1 MVLKN
6 ISYEI
11 LDKTKLTTDILLRF
25 SDTGL
30 NKEKYASISEFL
42 EYFKLNM
49 NSECSLT
56 LDTKYDEYKEL
67 LLIRLI
73 LSIPDIHK
81 PDDMNLEQIINHL
94 FYKFTNFYEKNNKLI
109 KSK

>member
-1 MVLKN
+1 MIRT

-25 SDTGL
+25 SDIGL
-30 NKEKYASISEFL
+30 NKEKSAPICELL
-42 EYFKLNM
+42 EYFELNI

-56 LDTKYDEYKEL
+56 IDTKYDESEKL

-73 LSIPDIHK
+73 LSIPNIHK
-81 PDDMNLEQIINHL
+81 SEAMDLEQIINHL
-94 FYKFTNFYEKNNKLI
+94 SYKFTNFYEKNIKLI
-109 KSK
+109 ESK